1 MGQDVEAVADVELLA
16 QALQPQQVPPEFLLV
31 LFLLVAQAQAQ
42 HVVQAQ
48 VLEQLSLQDVQK

>member
-31 LFLLVAQAQAQ
+31 LFLLVAQAQ